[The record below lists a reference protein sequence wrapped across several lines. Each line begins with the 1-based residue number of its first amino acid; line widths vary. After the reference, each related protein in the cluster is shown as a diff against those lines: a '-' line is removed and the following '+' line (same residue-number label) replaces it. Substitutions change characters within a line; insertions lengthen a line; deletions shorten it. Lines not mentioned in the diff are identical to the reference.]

1 MARRNITMQHIKQL
15 LLLRSRGIGI
25 KQCSRELNLARNT
38 VKKYLARC
46 DELDHSLDELLS
58 LAEPELLGLLEQKVP
73 LSSQAKQQFDS
84 MAEGL
89 LRELDRPGVTR
100 RLLWEEHVAS
110 GVLTME
116 YSWFCELLRAHRKHK
131 KTTMIMKH
139 EPGSRAYLDF
149 TGKRLH
155 YVDRF
160 TGQRVACEVLVLTF
174 GYSNMTFARALP
186 SQKVDDVLTGL
197 AALLHEAGGSPAVL
211 VPDNMKTAVSKPD
224 RYEPV
229 VQPAFWAC
237 CTHYNMVV
245 LPARVGKPQDK
256 AKVERHVR
264 FLYEQVYARM
274 RNDVFYGLE
283 ELNAALRSHLDRAMD
298 RIMADYQR
306 SRRELFAH
314 EQKALQPLPSSP
326 HVQLHTHQLKL
337 EANCHVRIRAIKSYF
352 SAPHTLIGERLTVV
366 RSSEQVTIYHAHQP
380 VATHAISRGKLYHT
394 EERHLPSQYRQY
406 AGRLDKERL
415 VRRGYAMGS
424 DVGRFVESL
433 LHSKP
438 HPEQAFKSCEGVLQ
452 LIKVTTAERLNRCC
466 LHASER
472 NKISYA
478 YVRQLAENP
487 RALIAIPHTQSSS
500 LPLHENIR
508 GASNF
513 Q

>member
-84 MAEGL
+84 MAEEL
-89 LRELDRPGVTR
+89 VRELDRPGVTR
-100 RLLWEEHVAS
+100 RLLWEEYVAC
-110 GVLTME
+110 GALTME
-116 YSWFCELLRAHRKHK
+116 YSWFCELLKAHRRHK

-139 EPGSRAYLDF
+139 EPGNRAYLDF

-160 TGQRVACEVLVLTF
+160 SGQRVACEVLVLTF

-186 SQKVDDVLTGL
+186 SQKLDDVLTGL

-229 VQPAFWAC
+229 VQPAFLAC

-274 RNDVFYGLE
+274 
-283 ELNAALRSHLDRAMD
+283 
-298 RIMADYQR
+298 
-306 SRRELFAH
+306 
-314 EQKALQPLPSSP
+314 LP
-326 HVQLHTHQLKL
+326 HTPSAR
-337 EANCHVRIRAIKSYF
+337 ANCITPRNGTFLLNTSNTRAAWTKSAWLGEDTPWVRMWAASSRACC
-352 SAPHTLIGERLTVV
+352 T
-366 RSSEQVTIYHAHQP
+366 
-380 VATHAISRGKLYHT
+380 
-394 EERHLPSQYRQY
+394 PSPI
-406 AGRLDKERL
+406 L
-415 VRRGYAMGS
+415 
-424 DVGRFVESL
+424 
-433 LHSKP
+433 SKP
-438 HPEQAFKSCEGVLQ
+438 SKAAKAFC
-452 LIKVTTAERLNRCC
+452 
-466 LHASER
+466 
-472 NKISYA
+472 
-478 YVRQLAENP
+478 
-487 RALIAIPHTQSSS
+487 SSS
-500 LPLHENIR
+500 R
-508 GASNF
+508 
-513 Q
+513 